1 MSDQQQVAIRKGR
14 EGARWINE
22 RPTPE
27 EFGAWFREN
36 VKLHDGMDP
45 ERYVGGVVLI
55 PAVDEKAKYV
65 KGFNQ
70 QGAPIIDQRP
80 ELAYIPYGKVETRIN
95 YFWDLLELKADKW
108 YGELEPITT
117 PRPSVVPVDSNEL
130 IEDGGRVIQR
140 DTSRVPITAQIVE
153 QLPPGFF
160 LMSVPVGNN
169 LTHFL
174 CCSYRCA
181 IYSVENPERPLR
193 QGRGTKMVPLV
204 LGRQQFYADQNSI
217 MKAETG
223 AMGRALGT
231 AGIFVIPGSGV
242 ATAEDMQE
250 AITAQPTAQQQPEA
264 ATEDTSGPAAPTAAP
279 VPQDRTAGESAADE
293 HAALVQRARDL
304 LTEAQNDYPDVLS
317 AFRDWG
323 AQREPPVRN
332 LNELRGGALRG
343 AVRTLERLVDEAK
356 QNAAARE
363 GEPEGSDGSPA
374 DSRGLAEPQQPS
386 PVAPPVPEEA
396 GGRSGLDVGGREG
409 APGGDT

>member
-1 MSDQQQVAIRKGR
+1 MTEQQQAPPRRGR

-22 RPTPE
+22 RPSSE
-27 EFGAWFREN
+27 EFGQWFRDN
-36 VKLHDGMDP
+36 VKLHDGMDY

-65 KGFNQ
+65 KGFAAN
-70 QGAPIIDQRP
+70 GAPIIDQRP
-80 ELAYIPYGKVETRIN
+80 ELSYIPYGKVETRIN
-95 YFWDLLELKADKW
+95 YFWDLLESKAGEW
-108 YGELEPITT
+108 YGELEPIAT
-117 PRPSVVPVDSNEL
+117 PRPSVQPVASNEL
-130 IEDGGRVIQR
+130 IEEGGRVIQR

-153 QLPPGFF
+153 QLPEGFF
-160 LMSVPVGNN
+160 LMSVPVNN
-169 LTHFL
+169 ALTHFL

-181 IYSVENPERPLR
+181 IYSRENPERPLR

-250 AITAQPTAQQQPEA
+250 ALVAQPTAQQSE
-264 ATEDTSGPAAPTAAP
+264 
-279 VPQDRTAGESAADE
+279 TAGEEATTGPASPAAEPVPVVRTAPERAADE
-293 HAALVQRARDL
+293 HATMVQRARDL
-304 LTEAQNDYPDVLS
+304 LTEAQADYPGVLER
-317 AFRDWG
+317 FRDWG

-363 GEPEGSDGSPA
+363 GEPDAPA
-374 DSRGLAEPQQPS
+374 AEEQQPE
-386 PVAPPVPEEA
+386 APA
-396 GGRSGLDVGGREG
+396 ADD
-409 APGGDT
+409 PGTADAE